1 MGDPS
6 GKFVLLVL
14 ADHYND
20 SEGCAWP
27 SINRIAHITGLNR
40 ATVQRKLKDYERGG
54 VIGRQKRYNDTDVY
68 TFNVSSLNSGSHDET
83 SQSVT
88 FGVAQCDT
96 NSYEPLTNKK
106 GNSKKVKLVDYK
118 LTAADKEFAKQNG
131 FDPDKI
137 WQEICHW
144 NEQHNNSKSYLNPSA
159 FYRNWI
165 RRTTPTKKQRGS
177 QGQEAN
183 GTSMGKKT
191 ITKEMWDEASPAIRQ
206 YWKLHRPIQ
215 DWAHHEG
222 V

>member
-40 ATVQRKLKDYERGG
+40 ATVQRKLKDYERQN

-68 TFNVSSLNSGSHDET
+68 TFNVSRLNSGSHDET

-106 GNSKKVKLVDYK
+106 AVNKKVKLIDYK
-118 LTAADKEFAKQNG
+118 LTDKDRQFAKENG
-131 FDPDKI
+131 VDADEV
-137 WQEICHW
+137 WQGILNW
-144 NEQHNNSKSYLNPSA
+144 NEQFNNTRAYLNVSA
-159 FYRNWI
+159 MFRNWI
-165 RRTTPTKKQRGS
+165 RNDYSTKKQRGS
-177 QGQEAN
+177 KGVEAN
-183 GTSMGKKT
+183 GAPMGKKT
-191 ITKEMWDEASPAIRQ
+191 ITREMWEEASPAIRQ
-206 YWKLHRPIQ
+206 FWRQNRPAQ
-215 DWAHHEG
+215 DWKHHESI
-222 V
+222 